1 MSNAIASPDSDIV
14 RPGARIGLGA
24 RIDHHRGLIIAIG
37 ALAAMLIAWIAL
49 SATPVGLYDVGS
61 VISSGTTLALVAIG
75 QTIVVLSGGFD
86 LSASAILSLA
96 NVLAVRFVHGTPV
109 EQWAGAALIIAF
121 GGGVGLLNGAL
132 IAWFRLQS
140 IVVTL
145 ATMFMV
151 QGVTLLIRNKPGGSV
166 GEQFAGFITSDL
178 IPDKLPMSAGVLVV
192 ALLLWAFIRRTRFG
206 VGLYAIGSEP
216 DSAYANGAPV
226 TRYRIAT
233 YVLAGMF
240 YAAAGLYVS
249 AQTGSADPLVGRPL
263 LLSMFTAVVLG
274 GTLLGGGRGGCVGT
288 VFAAMTL
295 MVTVNILL
303 VLNVSAFFTTIA
315 EAVILILAVLGSSIG
330 KQSAAHECARHALQW
345 FKAWRTGTRAG
356 SGGKNGQAARRV
368 AFEVADFKPIANT
381 ELKGQWLADWIE
393 RNREWVKYI
402 VPAYLLFF
410 GVVAVTGF
418 VYGPGVLAS
427 ANFYSSLLT
436 LTLFLAI
443 LGLGQ
448 GAVILT
454 GGLDLSVPWLITLS
468 GVLLTGLTHGVNEAG
483 LWAVPLVLGAG
494 LLVGLFNGI
503 GVVVLGLPPIVVT
516 LAANGLLQGLTLI
529 YCNGSPQGWAP
540 PAISAFTNDR
550 AGPLSLAAWS
560 VPLVLAVALLLLHR
574 TAFGRRVYAVG
585 NSPVA
590 AKLSGVRVGATL
602 IAVYCLSALCSA
614 VVGVLLAGF
623 SSQAFLGM
631 GDPYLLPSIAVVV
644 VGGALITGGRGH
656 YLGVFGGALLLT
668 ALGTLLA
675 GTTVPPAV
683 RDIINGV
690 VVLAA
695 VITLRDRKG

>member
-1 MSNAIASPDSDIV
+1 MNNAIASPDSEIV
-14 RPGARIGLGA
+14 RPGARVGLGA
-24 RIDHHRGLIIAIG
+24 RIDHYRGLIIAIG
-37 ALAAMLIAWIAL
+37 ALLAMLIAWVSL
-49 SATPVGLYDVGS
+49 SGTPVGMYDIGS
-61 VISSGTTLALVAIG
+61 VISSSTTLALAAIG

-86 LSASAILSLA
+86 LSASAVVSLS
-96 NVLAVRFVHGTPV
+96 NVLAVRFVQGTPL
-109 EQWAGAALIIAF
+109 EQWGGVALIIAI
-121 GGGVGLLNGAL
+121 GGGIGLVNGAV

-151 QGVTLLIRNKPGGSV
+151 QGLTLLIQNKPGGTI
-166 GEQFAGFITSDL
+166 GEQFGAFVTSDL
-178 IPDKLPMSAGVLVV
+178 IADKVPMSAAVLVL
-192 ALLLWAFIRRTRFG
+192 ALIVWSFVKRTRFG
-206 VGLYAIGSEP
+206 VGLYALGSDP
-216 DSAYANGAPV
+216 DGAYANGMPV

-233 YVLAGMF
+233 YALAGMF

-274 GTLLGGGRGGCVGT
+274 GTWLGGGRGGCVGT

-295 MVTVNILL
+295 MITVNILL

-330 KQSAAHECARHALQW
+330 KQSAAHHCARYASQWLKAL
-345 FKAWRTGTRAG
+345 RTGTRAKDA
-356 SGGKNGQAARRV
+356 SDARRV
-368 AFEVADFKPIANT
+368 SFEVENFRPIDNT
-381 ELKGQWLADWIE
+381 ELKGRAIGDWIE
-393 RNREWVKYI
+393 RNREWVKY
-402 VPAYLLFF
+402 VMPAYLLFVA
-410 GVVAVTGF
+410 VVAITGF

-454 GGLDLSVPWLITLS
+454 GGLDLSMPWLITLS
-468 GVLLTGLTHGVNEAG
+468 GVLLTGLTHGINGAAV
-483 LWAVPLVLGAG
+483 WAVPLVLGVG
-494 LLVGLFNGI
+494 LLVGVFNGV

-540 PAISAFTNDR
+540 SSISEFTNGR
-550 AGPLSLAAWS
+550 VGPLSLAAWS
-560 VPLVLAVALLLLHR
+560 VPVFLAVALLLLHR

-585 NSPVA
+585 NSPIA

-602 IAVYCLSALCSA
+602 IAVYCLSGLCSA
-614 VVGVLLAGF
+614 IVGLLLAGF

-683 RDIINGV
+683 RDIINGL

-695 VITLRDRKG
+695 VITLRDKKA

>member
-1 MSNAIASPDSDIV
+1 MNNAIASREDRIAQ
-14 RPGARIGLGA
+14 PGAKAGFGA
-24 RIDHHRGLIIAIG
+24 RIDHHRGLVIAIG
-37 ALAAMLIAWIAL
+37 ALIAMLAAWVSL
-49 SATPVGLYDVGS
+49 SATPVGPYDIGS
-61 VISSGTTLALVAIG
+61 VISSGATLALAAIG

-86 LSASAILSLA
+86 LSASAVVSLA
-96 NVLAVRFVHGTPV
+96 NVLAVRFVAGPPA
-109 EQWAGAALIIAF
+109 EQWAGVALIVAIGAAI
-121 GGGVGLLNGAL
+121 GLVNGVL
-132 IAWFRLQS
+132 IAWLRLQS

-151 QGVTLLIRNKPGGSV
+151 QGLTLLIQNKPGGSV
-166 GEQFAGFITSDL
+166 GDQFAGFVTSDL
-178 IPDKLPMSAGVLVV
+178 IPDKLPMSAGILLL
-192 ALLLWAFIRRTRFG
+192 ALLGWWFIKRTRFG
-206 VGLYAIGSEP
+206 IGLYAIGS
-216 DSAYANGAPV
+216 DADGAFANGVPV
-226 TRYRIAT
+226 ARYRAAT
-233 YVLAGMF
+233 YALAGAC
-240 YAAAGLYVS
+240 YALAGLYVS

-274 GTLLGGGRGGCVGT
+274 GTRLGGGRGGCVGS

-295 MVTVNILL
+295 MITVNILL

-315 EAVILILAVLGSSIG
+315 EAAILILAVLGSSIG
-330 KQSAAHECARHALQW
+330 KDSAAHHCARHASQW
-345 FKAWRTGTRAG
+345 LHAWRSGTRPRDERG
-356 SGGKNGQAARRV
+356 ARRV
-368 AFEVADFKPIANT
+368 AFEVEAFRPLENT
-381 ELKGQWLADWIE
+381 ELKGRWLADWIE
-393 RNREWVKYI
+393 RNREWIKYV
-402 VPAYLLFF
+402 VPAYALFF
-410 GVVAVTGF
+410 IVVVVTGI

-468 GVLLTGLTHGVNEAG
+468 GVLLTGLTRGVNEAA
-483 LWAVPLVLGAG
+483 LWAVPLAIGAG
-494 LLVGLFNGI
+494 LLTGLFNGA
-503 GVVVLGLPPIVVT
+503 GVVLLGLPPIVVT
-516 LAANGLLQGLTLI
+516 LAANGLLQGITLI

-540 PAISAFTNDR
+540 GAISEFTNGR
-550 AGPLSLAAWS
+550 LGPLSLAAWS
-560 VPLVLAVALLLLHR
+560 VPVVLALALLLLHR
-574 TAFGRRVYAVG
+574 TPFGRRVYAVG
-585 NSPVA
+585 NSPLA

-602 IAVYCLSALCSA
+602 IAVYCLSGLCAAL
-614 VVGVLLAGF
+614 VGVLLAGF
-623 SSQAFLGM
+623 SNQAFLGM

-683 RDIINGV
+683 RDIINGL

-695 VITLRDRKG
+695 VITLRDKKA

>member
-1 MSNAIASPDSDIV
+1 MKIAVASPDSEVV
-14 RPGARIGLGA
+14 RPGARVGLGA
-24 RIDHHRGLIIAIG
+24 RIDHHRGLIIAIS
-37 ALAAMLIAWIAL
+37 ALLAMLAAWVAL
-49 SATPVGLYDVGS
+49 SATPVGLYDIGS
-61 VISSGTTLALVAIG
+61 VISSATTLALAAIG

-86 LSASAILSLA
+86 LSASAVVSLA
-96 NVLAVRFVHGTPV
+96 NVLAVRFVQGSPV
-109 EQWAGAALIIAF
+109 EQWGGAALILAI
-121 GGGVGLLNGAL
+121 GGGIGLVNGAL

-151 QGVTLLIRNKPGGSV
+151 QGLTLLIQNKPGGSV
-166 GEQFAGFITSDL
+166 GDQFGAVLTADL
-178 IPDKLPMSAGVLVV
+178 IPDKMPMSA
-192 ALLLWAFIRRTRFG
+192 ALLIIALLVWSFIKRTRYG
-206 VGLYAIGSEP
+206 VGLYALGSDP
-216 DSAYANGAPV
+216 DGAYANGMPV

-233 YVLAGMF
+233 YALAGMF

-295 MVTVNILL
+295 MITVNILL

-330 KQSAAHECARHALQW
+330 KQSAAHECARHAAQW
-345 FKAWRTGTRAG
+345 LKAVRTRTRARDD
-356 SGGKNGQAARRV
+356 KNARRV
-368 AFEVADFKPIANT
+368 TFEVDDFRPVENT
-381 ELKGQWLADWIE
+381 ELKGRAIGDWIE
-393 RNREWVKYI
+393 RNREWVKYV

-410 GVVAVTGF
+410 AVVVITGF
-418 VYGPGVLAS
+418 VYGPGVLVS

-454 GGLDLSVPWLITLS
+454 GGLDLSMPWLITLS
-468 GVLLTGLTHGVNEAG
+468 GVLLTGLTHGLNGAAA
-483 LWAVPLVLGAG
+483 WAVPLVLGVG
-494 LLVGLFNGI
+494 LLVGVFNGV
-503 GVVVLGLPPIVVT
+503 GVVMLGLPPIVVT
-516 LAANGLLQGLTLI
+516 LAANGLLQGITLI
-529 YCNGSPQGWAP
+529 YCNGSPQGWSP
-540 PAISAFTNDR
+540 STISEFTNGR
-550 AGPLSLAAWS
+550 VGPLSLAAWS
-560 VPLVLAVALLLLHR
+560 VPLFLAIALLLLHR
-574 TAFGRRVYAVG
+574 TPFGRRVYAVG

-590 AKLSGVRVGATL
+590 AKLSGVRVGTTL
-602 IAVYCLSALCSA
+602 IAVYCLSGLCSA
-614 VVGVLLAGF
+614 VVGLLLAGF

-683 RDIINGV
+683 RDIINGL

-695 VITLRDRKG
+695 VITLRDKKG

>member
-1 MSNAIASPDSDIV
+1 MKIAVASPDSEVV
-14 RPGARIGLGA
+14 RPGARVGWGA
-24 RIDHHRGLIIAIG
+24 RIDHHRGLIIAIS
-37 ALAAMLIAWIAL
+37 ALLAMLAAWVAL
-49 SATPVGLYDVGS
+49 SATPVGLYDIGS
-61 VISSGTTLALVAIG
+61 VISSATTLALAAIG

-86 LSASAILSLA
+86 LSASAVVSLA
-96 NVLAVRFVHGTPV
+96 NVLAVRFVQGSPI
-109 EQWAGAALIIAF
+109 EQWAGAALILAI
-121 GGGVGLLNGAL
+121 GGGIGLVNGAL

-151 QGVTLLIRNKPGGSV
+151 QGLTLLIQNKPGGSV
-166 GEQFAGFITSDL
+166 GDQFGAVLTADL
-178 IPDKLPMSAGVLVV
+178 IADKMPMSATLLIL
-192 ALLLWAFIRRTRFG
+192 ALLIWSFIKRTRFG
-206 VGLYAIGSEP
+206 VGLYALGSDP
-216 DSAYANGAPV
+216 DGAYANGMPV
-226 TRYRIAT
+226 TRYRIST
-233 YVLAGMF
+233 YALAGMF

-295 MVTVNILL
+295 MITVNILL

-315 EAVILILAVLGSSIG
+315 EAVILMLAVLGSSIG
-330 KQSAAHECARHALQW
+330 KQSAAHESARHAAQW
-345 FKAWRTGTRAG
+345 FKAMRTGTRARDDR
-356 SGGKNGQAARRV
+356 NARRV
-368 AFEVADFKPIANT
+368 TFEVDDFRPVENT
-381 ELKGQWLADWIE
+381 ELKGRPIADWIE
-393 RNREWVKYI
+393 RNREWVKYV

-410 GVVAVTGF
+410 AVVIITGF
-418 VYGPGVLAS
+418 VYGPGVLVS

-454 GGLDLSVPWLITLS
+454 GGLDLSMPWLITLS
-468 GVLLTGLTHGVNEAG
+468 GVLLTGLTHGMNGAAA
-483 LWAVPLVLGAG
+483 WAVPMVLLVG
-494 LLVGLFNGI
+494 LLVGVFNGV
-503 GVVVLGLPPIVVT
+503 GVVMLGLPPIVVT

-529 YCNGSPQGWAP
+529 YCNGSPQGWSP
-540 PAISAFTNDR
+540 SSISEFTNGR
-550 AGPLSLAAWS
+550 VGPLSLAAWS
-560 VPLVLAVALLLLHR
+560 VPVFLVVALLLLHR
-574 TAFGRRVYAVG
+574 TPFGRRVYALG

-590 AKLSGVRVGATL
+590 AKLSGVRVGNTL
-602 IAVYCLSALCSA
+602 IAVYCLSGLCSA
-614 VVGVLLAGF
+614 IVGLLLAGF

-683 RDIINGV
+683 RDIINGL

-695 VITLRDRKG
+695 VITLRDKKG

>member
-1 MSNAIASPDSDIV
+1 MNNTIASHEGEV
-14 RPGARIGLGA
+14 ARPGARAGFGA
-24 RIDHHRGLIIAIG
+24 RIDHHRGLIIAVG
-37 ALAAMLIAWIAL
+37 ALASMLIAWVAL
-49 SATPVGLYDVGS
+49 SATPVGLYDIGS
-61 VISSGTTLALVAIG
+61 VISSSTTLALTVIG

-86 LSASAILSLA
+86 LSASAVVSLA
-96 NVLAVRFVHGTPV
+96 NVLAVRFVQGTPL
-109 EQWAGAALIIAF
+109 EQWAGAALILAI
-121 GGGVGLLNGAL
+121 GGGIGLVNGAL

-151 QGVTLLIRNKPGGSV
+151 QGMTLLIQNKPGGSI
-166 GEQFAGFITSDL
+166 GDQFAGALTADL
-178 IPDKLPMSAGVLVV
+178 IPDKLPISA
-192 ALLLWAFIRRTRFG
+192 ALLIAALAVWAFLRRTRLG
-206 VGLYAIGSEP
+206 VGIYALGSEP
-216 DSAYANGAPV
+216 DSAYANGLPV

-233 YVLAGMF
+233 YAIAGMF

-274 GTLLGGGRGGCVGT
+274 GTRLGGGRGGCVGS
-288 VFAAMTL
+288 VFASMTL
-295 MVTVNILL
+295 MITVNMLL

-330 KQSAAHECARHALQW
+330 KQSAAHESARYLMQCIKAL
-345 FKAWRTGTRAG
+345 RTHSRAQDDG
-356 SGGKNGQAARRV
+356 SARRV
-368 AFEVADFKPIANT
+368 DFAVTDFREVENT
-381 ELKGQWLADWIE
+381 ELTGRFFADWIE
-393 RNREWVKYI
+393 RNREWARYI
-402 VPAYLLFF
+402 VPAYLLF
-410 GVVAVTGF
+410 VAVIALTGF

-448 GAVILT
+448 GTVILT

-468 GVLLTGLTHGVNEAG
+468 GVLLTGLTHGVNDAAW
-483 LWAVPLVLGAG
+483 WAVPVVLGAG
-494 LLVGLFNGI
+494 LLVGIFNGA

-540 PAISAFTNDR
+540 SALSTFTNGR
-550 AGPLSLAAWS
+550 VGWLSLAAWC
-560 VPLVLAVALLLLHR
+560 VPVFLAFALLLLHR

-590 AKLSGVRVGATL
+590 AKLSGVRVGPTL
-602 IAVYCLSALCSA
+602 IAVYCLSGVCSA
-614 VVGVLLAGF
+614 LVGLLLAGF

-683 RDIINGV
+683 RDIINGL

-695 VITLRDRKG
+695 VITLRDKKA

>member
-1 MSNAIASPDSDIV
+1 MNNAIASPDSEIV
-14 RPGARIGLGA
+14 RPGARVGFGA
-24 RIDHHRGLIIAIG
+24 RVDHYRGLIIAVG
-37 ALAAMLIAWIAL
+37 ALLAMLIAWISL
-49 SATPVGLYDVGS
+49 SATRVGLYDIGS
-61 VISSGTTLALVAIG
+61 VISSSTTLALAAIG

-86 LSASAILSLA
+86 LSASAVVSLS
-96 NVLAVRFVHGTPV
+96 NVLAVRFVQGTPI
-109 EQWAGAALIIAF
+109 EQWGGVALIIAI
-121 GGGVGLLNGAL
+121 GGGIGLVNGAV

-151 QGVTLLIRNKPGGSV
+151 QGLTLLIQNKPGGSI
-166 GEQFAGFITSDL
+166 GEQFGGFITSDL
-178 IPDKLPMSAGVLVV
+178 IADKVPMSAAVLVL
-192 ALLLWAFIRRTRFG
+192 ALLIWSFMKRTRFG
-206 VGLYAIGSEP
+206 VGLYALGSDP
-216 DSAYANGAPV
+216 DGAYANGMPL

-233 YVLAGMF
+233 YAIAGMF

-274 GTLLGGGRGGCVGT
+274 GTWLGGGRGGCVGT

-303 VLNVSAFFTTIA
+303 VLNVSAFYTTIA
-315 EAVILILAVLGSSIG
+315 EAAILILAVLGSSIG
-330 KQSAAHECARHALQW
+330 KDSAAHHCARYASQW
-345 FKAWRTGTRAG
+345 IRAVRTGTRVKD
-356 SGGKNGQAARRV
+356 GGDARRV
-368 AFEVADFKPIANT
+368 NFEVANFQPIENK
-381 ELKGQWLADWIE
+381 ELKGRFISDWIE
-393 RNREWVKYI
+393 RNREWVKYV
-402 VPAYLLFF
+402 VPAYALFIV
-410 GVVAVTGF
+410 VVAITGF
-418 VYGPGVLAS
+418 VYGPSVLAS

-436 LTLFLAI
+436 LTLFLAV

-454 GGLDLSVPWLITLS
+454 GGLDLSMPWLITLS
-468 GVLLTGLTHGVNEAG
+468 GVLLTGLTFGANGAAA
-483 LWAVPLVLGAG
+483 WAVPLVLGVG
-494 LLVGLFNGI
+494 LLVGLFNGL

-540 PAISAFTNDR
+540 SVISEFTNGHF
-550 AGPLSLAAWS
+550 GPLSLAAWS
-560 VPLVLAVALLLLHR
+560 VPLFLVVALLLLHR
-574 TAFGRRVYAVG
+574 TPFGRRVYAVG
-585 NSPVA
+585 NSQIA
-590 AKLSGVRVGATL
+590 AKLAGVRVGATL
-602 IAVYCLSALCSA
+602 IAVYCLSGLCSA
-614 VVGVLLAGF
+614 IVGVLLAGF

-683 RDIINGV
+683 RDIINGL

-695 VITLRDRKG
+695 VITLRDKKA

>member
-1 MSNAIASPDSDIV
+1 
-14 RPGARIGLGA
+14 
-24 RIDHHRGLIIAIG
+24 
-37 ALAAMLIAWIAL
+37 MLIAWTSL
-49 SATPVGLYDVGS
+49 SATPVGLYDIGS
-61 VISSGTTLALVAIG
+61 VISSSTTLALAAIG

-86 LSASAILSLA
+86 LSASAVVSLS
-96 NVLAVRFVHGTPV
+96 NVLAVRFVQGTPV
-109 EQWAGAALIIAF
+109 EQCGGVAFVIAI
-121 GGGVGLLNGAL
+121 GGGIGLVNGAV

-151 QGVTLLIRNKPGGSV
+151 QGLTLLIQNKPGGNI
-166 GEQFAGFITSDL
+166 GDQFGGFITSDL
-178 IPDKLPMSAGVLVV
+178 IADKVPMSAAVLVL
-192 ALLLWAFIRRTRFG
+192 ALLVWSFVKRTRFG
-206 VGLYAIGSEP
+206 VGLYALGSDP
-216 DSAYANGAPV
+216 DGAYANGMPLK
-226 TRYRIAT
+226 RYRIAT
-233 YVLAGMF
+233 YALAGMF

-274 GTLLGGGRGGCVGT
+274 GTWLGGGRGGCVGT

-295 MVTVNILL
+295 MITVNILL

-330 KQSAAHECARHALQW
+330 KESAAHDCARYAAQW
-345 FKAWRTGTRAG
+345 IKAVRTGTRVNTG
-356 SGGKNGQAARRV
+356 DDARRV
-368 AFEVADFKPIANT
+368 TFEVADFRPIENK
-381 ELKGQWLADWIE
+381 ELKGRFISDWIE
-393 RNREWVKYI
+393 RNREWVKYV
-402 VPAYLLFF
+402 VPAYLLFVA
-410 GVVAVTGF
+410 VVAITGF
-418 VYGPGVLAS
+418 VYGPSVLAS
-427 ANFYSSLLT
+427 ANYYSSLLT
-436 LTLFLAI
+436 LTLFLAV

-468 GVLLTGLTHGVNEAG
+468 GVLLTGLTHGANGAAS
-483 LWAVPLVLGAG
+483 WAVPLVLGAG
-494 LLVGLFNGI
+494 LLVGVFNGI

-540 PAISAFTNDR
+540 SAVSEFTNGHL
-550 AGPLSLAAWS
+550 GPLSLAAWS
-560 VPLVLAVALLLLHR
+560 VPFFLAFALLLLHR
-574 TAFGRRVYAVG
+574 TPFGRRVYAVG
-585 NSPVA
+585 NSQIA

-602 IAVYCLSALCSA
+602 MAVYCLSGLCSA
-614 VVGVLLAGF
+614 VVGLLLAGF

-675 GTTVPPAV
+675 GTTMPPAV
-683 RDIINGV
+683 RDIINGL

-695 VITLRDRKG
+695 VITLRDKKA

>member
-1 MSNAIASPDSDIV
+1 MKTAVAAPDSEIV
-14 RPGARIGLGA
+14 RPGARVGWGA
-24 RIDHHRGLIIAIG
+24 RIDHHRGLIIAVC
-37 ALAAMLIAWIAL
+37 ALLAMLGAWIAL
-49 SATPVGLYDVGS
+49 SATPVGLYDIGS
-61 VISSGTTLALVAIG
+61 VISSATTLALAAIG

-86 LSASAILSLA
+86 LSASALVSLA
-96 NVLAVRFVHGTPV
+96 NVLAVRFVQGSPV
-109 EQWAGAALIIAF
+109 EQWAGVALIIAI
-121 GGGVGLLNGAL
+121 GGGIGLINGAL

-151 QGVTLLIRNKPGGSV
+151 QGVTLLIQNKPGGSV
-166 GEQFAGFITSDL
+166 GEQFGGLLTSDL
-178 IPDKLPMSAGVLVV
+178 IPDKMPMSA
-192 ALLLWAFIRRTRFG
+192 ALLILALLVWSFVRRTRFG
-206 VGLYAIGSEP
+206 VGLYALGSDPEG
-216 DSAYANGAPV
+216 AYANGMPV
-226 TRYRIAT
+226 TRYRVAT
-233 YVLAGMF
+233 YALAGMF

-295 MVTVNILL
+295 MITVNILL

-330 KQSAAHECARHALQW
+330 KQSAAHESVRHAAQW
-345 FKAWRTGTRAG
+345 LKALRTGTRARDDR
-356 SGGKNGQAARRV
+356 NARRV
-368 AFEVADFKPIANT
+368 RFEVNDFRALENT
-381 ELKGQWLADWIE
+381 ELKGRPLADWIE
-393 RNREWVKYI
+393 RNREWVKYV
-402 VPAYLLFF
+402 VPAYALFF
-410 GVVAVTGF
+410 GVVVITAI

-454 GGLDLSVPWLITLS
+454 GGLDLSMPWLITLS
-468 GVLLTGLTHGVNEAG
+468 GVLLTGLTHGMNGAAV
-483 LWAVPLVLGAG
+483 WAVPVVLAVG
-494 LLVGLFNGI
+494 LLVGVFNGV
-503 GVVVLGLPPIVVT
+503 GVVMLGLPPIVVT

-529 YCNGSPQGWAP
+529 YCNGSPQGWSP
-540 PAISAFTNDR
+540 PGISEFTNGR
-550 AGPLSLAAWS
+550 IGPLSLAAWS
-560 VPLVLAVALLLLHR
+560 VPVFLVIALLLLHR
-574 TAFGRRVYAVG
+574 TPFGRRVYAVG

-590 AKLSGVRVGATL
+590 ARLSGVRVGVTL
-602 IAVYCLSALCSA
+602 IAVYCLSGLCSA
-614 VVGVLLAGF
+614 VVGLLLAGF

-683 RDIINGV
+683 RDIINGL

-695 VITLRDRKG
+695 VITLRDKKG

>member
-1 MSNAIASPDSDIV
+1 
-14 RPGARIGLGA
+14 
-24 RIDHHRGLIIAIG
+24 
-37 ALAAMLIAWIAL
+37 LA
-49 SATPVGLYDVGS
+49 
-61 VISSGTTLALVAIG
+61 AIG
-75 QTIVVLSGGFD
+75 QTIVILTGGFD
-86 LSASAILSLA
+86 LSASAVVSLT
-96 NVLAVRFVHGTPV
+96 NVLAVRFVVGSPL
-109 EQWAGAALIIAF
+109 EQWGGVALIVAIGAGIGF
-121 GGGVGLLNGAL
+121 VNGAL

-151 QGVTLLIRNKPGGSV
+151 QGLTLLIQNKPGGTV
-166 GEQFAGFITSDL
+166 GDQFVNFVTADL
-178 IPDKLPMSAGVLVV
+178 IPNKLPMAAGILIAALVV
-192 ALLLWAFIRRTRFG
+192 WWLIRQTRFG
-206 VGLYAIGSEP
+206 VGLYALGSDP
-216 DSAYANGAPV
+216 DSAYANGMPV

-233 YVLAGMF
+233 YALAGAF
-240 YAAAGLYVS
+240 YALAGLYVS

-295 MVTVNILL
+295 MITVNILL

-315 EAVILILAVLGSSIG
+315 EAVILILAVLGSSLG
-330 KQSAAHECARHALQW
+330 RHSAAHHAVRYLGQCLR
-345 FKAWRTGTRAG
+345 AWRSGSRVQDGRAR
-356 SGGKNGQAARRV
+356 QV
-368 AFEVADFKPIANT
+368 AFEVEEFRPIENT
-381 ELKGQWLADWIE
+381 ELKGRPVADWIE

-402 VPAYLLFF
+402 LPAYLLFV
-410 GVVAVTGF
+410 GVLAVTGV
-418 VYGPGVLAS
+418 VYGPRVLVS
-427 ANFYSSLLT
+427 GNFMSSLLT
-436 LTLFLAI
+436 LTLFLAV

-454 GGLDLSVPWLITLS
+454 GGLDLSVPWLITMA
-468 GVLLTGLTHGVNEAG
+468 GVLLTGLTHGINVDA
-483 LWAVPLVLGAG
+483 LWAIPLVLVVGV
-494 LLVGLFNGI
+494 LVGLFNGL

-516 LAANGLLQGLTLI
+516 LAANGLLQGMTLI

-540 PAISAFTNDR
+540 PALSAFTNGQL
-550 AGPLSLAAWS
+550 GPLSPAAWC
-560 VPLVLAVALLLLHR
+560 VPLFLALALLLLHR

-585 NSPVA
+585 NSPIA

-602 IAVYCLSALCSA
+602 IAVYCLSGFCSA
-614 VVGVLLAGF
+614 LVGLLLAGF
-623 SSQAFLGM
+623 SNQAFLGM
-631 GDPYLLPSIAVVV
+631 GDPYLLPSIAIVV

-683 RDIINGV
+683 RDIINGL

-695 VITLRDRKG
+695 VITLRDRKA

>member
-1 MSNAIASPDSDIV
+1 MNNAIASHESEIA
-14 RPGARIGLGA
+14 RPGARVGFGA

-37 ALAAMLIAWIAL
+37 ALAAMMIAWVAL
-49 SATPVGLYDVGS
+49 SATPVGLYDIGS
-61 VISSGTTLALVAIG
+61 VISSSTTLALAAVG

-86 LSASAILSLA
+86 LSASAVVSLA
-96 NVLAVRFVHGTPV
+96 NVLAVRFVQGTPL
-109 EQWAGAALIIAF
+109 EQWAGVALILAI
-121 GGGVGLLNGAL
+121 GGGIGLVNGAL

-151 QGVTLLIRNKPGGSV
+151 QGMTLLIQNKPGGSI
-166 GEQFAGFITSDL
+166 GDQFAGALTADL
-178 IPDKLPMSAGVLVV
+178 IPDKLPMSAGVLIA
-192 ALLLWAFIRRTRFG
+192 ALAVWAFLRRTRLG
-206 VGLYAIGSEP
+206 VGIYALGSEP
-216 DSAYANGAPV
+216 DSAYANGLPV

-233 YVLAGMF
+233 YAIAGMF

-274 GTLLGGGRGGCVGT
+274 GTRLGGGRGGCVGT

-295 MVTVNILL
+295 MITVNILL

-330 KQSAAHECARHALQW
+330 KQSAAHESARYLMQCVKAL
-345 FKAWRTGTRAG
+345 RTHSRA
-356 SGGKNGQAARRV
+356 QDDRRARRV
-368 AFEVADFKPIANT
+368 DFAVTDFRAVENT
-381 ELKGQWLADWIE
+381 ELTGRFVADWIE
-393 RNREWVKYI
+393 RNREWARYV
-402 VPAYLLFF
+402 VPAYLLF
-410 GVVAVTGF
+410 VAVIVLTGF

-454 GGLDLSVPWLITLS
+454 GGLDLSMPWLITLS
-468 GVLLTGLTHGVNEAG
+468 GVLLTGLTHGVNDAAW
-483 LWAVPLVLGAG
+483 WAVPVVLGAG
-494 LLVGLFNGI
+494 LLVGIFNGA

-540 PAISAFTNDR
+540 SALSAFTNGR
-550 AGPLSLAAWS
+550 VGWLSLAAWC
-560 VPLVLAVALLLLHR
+560 VPVFLAFALLLLHR

-590 AKLSGVRVGATL
+590 AKLSGVRVGPTL
-602 IAVYCLSALCSA
+602 IAVYCLSGVCSA
-614 VVGVLLAGF
+614 LVGLLLAGF

-683 RDIINGV
+683 RDIINGL

-695 VITLRDRKG
+695 VITLRDKKA

>member
-1 MSNAIASPDSDIV
+1 MKIAIASPDSEIV
-14 RPGARIGLGA
+14 RPGARVGWGA
-24 RIDHHRGLIIAIG
+24 RLDHHRGLIIAVS
-37 ALAAMLIAWIAL
+37 ALVLMLVAWVAL
-49 SATPVGLYDVGS
+49 SATPVGFYDVGS
-61 VISSGTTLALVAIG
+61 VISSATTLALAAIG

-86 LSASAILSLA
+86 LSASAVVSLA
-96 NVLAVRFVHGTPV
+96 NVLAVRFVQGSPV
-109 EQWAGAALIIAF
+109 EQWGGAALILAI
-121 GGGVGLLNGAL
+121 GGGIGLMNGAL

-151 QGVTLLIRNKPGGSV
+151 QGLTLLIQNKPGGSV
-166 GEQFAGFITSDL
+166 GDQFGAVLTADL
-178 IPDKLPMSAGVLVV
+178 IPEKMPMSAGVLIV
-192 ALLLWAFIRRTRFG
+192 ALLVWAFIKSTRLG
-206 VGLYAIGSEP
+206 VGIYALGSDP
-216 DSAYANGAPV
+216 DSAYANGMPV

-233 YVLAGMF
+233 YALAGMF

-295 MVTVNILL
+295 MITVNILL

-330 KQSAAHECARHALQW
+330 KQSAAHECARHAAQW
-345 FKAWRTGTRAG
+345 FKAVRTGTRAR
-356 SGGKNGQAARRV
+356 NDRNARRV
-368 AFEVADFKPIANT
+368 SFEVNDFRPVENT
-381 ELKGQWLADWIE
+381 ELKGRVIGDWIE
-393 RNREWVKYI
+393 RNREWVKYV

-410 GVVAVTGF
+410 AVVVITGF
-418 VYGPGVLAS
+418 VYGPRVLVS

-454 GGLDLSVPWLITLS
+454 GGLDLSMPWLITLS
-468 GVLLTGLTHGVNEAG
+468 GVLLTGLTHGLNEAAI
-483 LWAVPLVLGAG
+483 WAVPVVLCAG
-494 LLVGLFNGI
+494 LLVGVFNGV
-503 GVVVLGLPPIVVT
+503 GVVMLGLPPIVVT

-529 YCNGSPQGWAP
+529 YCNGSPQGWSP
-540 PAISAFTNDR
+540 SAIGEFTNGR
-550 AGPLSLAAWS
+550 LGPLSLAAWS
-560 VPLVLAVALLLLHR
+560 VPVFLAVALLLLHR
-574 TAFGRRVYAVG
+574 TPFGRRVYAVG
-585 NSPVA
+585 NSPIA
-590 AKLSGVRVGATL
+590 AKLSGVRVGTTL
-602 IAVYCLSALCSA
+602 IAVYCLSGLCSA
-614 VVGVLLAGF
+614 LVGLLLAGF

-683 RDIINGV
+683 RDIINGL

-695 VITLRDRKG
+695 VITLRDKRT

>member
-1 MSNAIASPDSDIV
+1 MKIAIASPDSEIV
-14 RPGARIGLGA
+14 RPGAHVGLRA
-24 RIDHHRGLIIAIG
+24 RIDHYRGLIIAIG
-37 ALAAMLIAWIAL
+37 ALCAMLIAWVSL
-49 SATPVGLYDVGS
+49 SATPVGMYDVGS
-61 VISSGTTLALVAIG
+61 VISSSTTLALAAIG

-86 LSASAILSLA
+86 LSASAVVSLS
-96 NVLAVRFVHGTPV
+96 NVLAVHFVQGTPV
-109 EQWAGAALIIAF
+109 QQWGGVALILAI
-121 GGGVGLLNGAL
+121 GGGIGLINGAL

-151 QGVTLLIRNKPGGSV
+151 QGLTLLIQNKPGGSI
-166 GEQFAGFITSDL
+166 GEQFGGLITSDL
-178 IPDKLPMSAGVLVV
+178 IQDKVPMSAAVLVI
-192 ALLLWAFIRRTRFG
+192 ALLVWTFVKRTRFG
-206 VGLYAIGSEP
+206 VGLYALGSDP
-216 DSAYANGAPV
+216 DGAYSNGMPV
-226 TRYRIAT
+226 QGYRIAT
-233 YVLAGMF
+233 YALAGMF

-274 GTLLGGGRGGCVGT
+274 GTWLGGGRGGCVGT

-295 MVTVNILL
+295 MITVNILL

-330 KQSAAHECARHALQW
+330 KQSAAHHCAQYASRWLT
-345 FKAWRTGTRAG
+345 AWRTGTRA
-356 SGGKNGQAARRV
+356 KDDPNARRV
-368 AFEVADFKPIANT
+368 NFEVEHFRPMENT
-381 ELKGQWLADWIE
+381 ELKGRVVFDWIE
-393 RNREWVKYI
+393 RNREWVKYV

-410 GVVAVTGF
+410 AVIAITGV

-427 ANFYSSLLT
+427 ANFYTSLLT

-468 GVLLTGLTHGVNEAG
+468 GVLLTGLTHGLNDAVI
-483 LWAVPLVLGAG
+483 WAVPLVLGAG
-494 LLVGLFNGI
+494 LLVGIFNGV

-516 LAANGLLQGLTLI
+516 LAANGLLQGITLI

-540 PAISAFTNDR
+540 SAISNFTNGR
-550 AGPLSLAAWS
+550 FGPLSLAAWC
-560 VPLVLAVALLLLHR
+560 VPLFLAFALLLLHR

-585 NSPVA
+585 NSPIA

-602 IAVYCLSALCSA
+602 IAVYCLSGLCSA
-614 VVGVLLAGF
+614 AVGLLLAGF

-683 RDIINGV
+683 RDIINGL

-695 VITLRDRKG
+695 VITLRDKKA

>member
-1 MSNAIASPDSDIV
+1 MKIAIASPDSGIV
-14 RPGARIGLGA
+14 RRGAGA
-24 RIDHHRGLIIAIG
+24 GWAARVDHHRGLIIAIG
-37 ALAAMLIAWIAL
+37 ALVAMLVAWGAL
-49 SATPVGLYDVGS
+49 STTPVGAYDIGS
-61 VISSGTTLALVAIG
+61 VTSSATTLALAVLG

-86 LSASAILSLA
+86 LSASAVVSLA
-96 NVLAVRFVHGTPV
+96 NVLAVRFVHGTPLQ
-109 EQWAGAALIIAF
+109 QWIGAALILAT
-121 GGGVGLLNGAL
+121 GGGIGLINGAL

-151 QGVTLLIRNKPGGSV
+151 QGMTLLIQNKPGGSV
-166 GEQFAGFITSDL
+166 GDEFGAFLTSDL
-178 IPDKLPMSAGVLVV
+178 IAEKLPMSAGVLIA
-192 ALLLWAFIRRTRFG
+192 ALLIWAFIRRTRFS
-206 VGLYAIGSEP
+206 VGLYALGSDA
-216 DSAYANGAPV
+216 DSAYANGMPV
-226 TRYRIAT
+226 TRYRIMT
-233 YVLAGMF
+233 YALAGMF

-249 AQTGSADPLVGRPL
+249 AQTGSADPLVGRPP

-330 KQSAAHECARHALQW
+330 KQSAAHECARHAAQW
-345 FKAWRTGTRAG
+345 LKALRTGTRV
-356 SGGKNGQAARRV
+356 KNDARARRV
-368 AFEVADFKPIANT
+368 SFEVSGFQPIANT
-381 ELKGQWLADWIE
+381 ELKGRAIADWIE
-393 RNREWVKYI
+393 RNREWVKYV

-410 GVVAVTGF
+410 AVVVITGF
-418 VYGPGVLAS
+418 VYGPAVLTS

-454 GGLDLSVPWLITLS
+454 GGLDLSMPWLITLA
-468 GVLLTGLTHGVNEAG
+468 GVLLTGLTHGANGAAA
-483 LWAVPLVLGAG
+483 WAVSAVLG
-494 LLVGLFNGI
+494 VGLIVGAFKGV
-503 GVVVLGLPPIVVT
+503 GVVMLGLPPIVVT

-529 YCNGSPQGWAP
+529 YCNGSPQGWSP
-540 PAISAFTNDR
+540 SAISEFTNGR
-550 AGPLSLAAWS
+550 LGPLSFAAWS
-560 VPLVLAVALLLLHR
+560 VPVFLALALLLLHR
-574 TAFGRRVYAVG
+574 TPFGRRVYAVG
-585 NSPVA
+585 NSQVA
-590 AKLSGVRVGATL
+590 AKLSGVRVGTTL
-602 IAVYCLSALCSA
+602 IAVYCLSGLCSA
-614 VVGVLLAGF
+614 LVGLLLAGF

-644 VGGALITGGRGH
+644 VGGAL
-656 YLGVFGGALLLT
+656 LLT

-683 RDIINGV
+683 RDIINGL

-695 VITLRDRKG
+695 VITLRDRRA

>member
-1 MSNAIASPDSDIV
+1 MNNAIASPDSEIV
-14 RPGARIGLGA
+14 RPGARVGFGA
-24 RIDHHRGLIIAIG
+24 RVDHYRGLIIAVG
-37 ALAAMLIAWIAL
+37 ALLAMLIAWISL
-49 SATPVGLYDVGS
+49 SATRVGLYDIGS
-61 VISSGTTLALVAIG
+61 VISSSTTLALAAIG

-86 LSASAILSLA
+86 LSASAVVSLS
-96 NVLAVRFVHGTPV
+96 NVLAVRFVQGTPI
-109 EQWAGAALIIAF
+109 EQWGGVALIIAI
-121 GGGVGLLNGAL
+121 GGGIGLVNGAV

-151 QGVTLLIRNKPGGSV
+151 QGLTLLIQNKPGGSI
-166 GEQFAGFITSDL
+166 GEQFGGFITSDL
-178 IPDKLPMSAGVLVV
+178 IADKVPMSAAVLVL
-192 ALLLWAFIRRTRFG
+192 ALLIWSFMKRTRFG
-206 VGLYAIGSEP
+206 VGLYALGSDP
-216 DSAYANGAPV
+216 DGAYANGMPL

-233 YVLAGMF
+233 YAIAGMF

-274 GTLLGGGRGGCVGT
+274 GTWLGGGRGGCVGT

-303 VLNVSAFFTTIA
+303 VLNVSAFYTTIA
-315 EAVILILAVLGSSIG
+315 EAAILILAVLGSSIG
-330 KQSAAHECARHALQW
+330 KDSAAHHCARYASQW
-345 FKAWRTGTRAG
+345 MRAVRTGTRVKD
-356 SGGKNGQAARRV
+356 GGDARRV
-368 AFEVADFKPIANT
+368 NFEVANFQPIENK
-381 ELKGQWLADWIE
+381 ELKGRFISDWIE
-393 RNREWVKYI
+393 RNREWVKYV
-402 VPAYLLFF
+402 VPAYALFIV
-410 GVVAVTGF
+410 VVAITGF
-418 VYGPGVLAS
+418 VYGPSVLAS

-436 LTLFLAI
+436 LTLFLAV

-454 GGLDLSVPWLITLS
+454 GGLDLSMPWLITLS
-468 GVLLTGLTHGVNEAG
+468 GVLLTGLTFGANGAAA
-483 LWAVPLVLGAG
+483 WAVPLVLGVG
-494 LLVGLFNGI
+494 LLVGLFNGL

-540 PAISAFTNDR
+540 SVISEFTNGHF
-550 AGPLSLAAWS
+550 GPLSLAAWS
-560 VPLVLAVALLLLHR
+560 VPLFLVVALLLLHR
-574 TAFGRRVYAVG
+574 TPFGRRVYAVG
-585 NSPVA
+585 NSQIA
-590 AKLSGVRVGATL
+590 AKLAGVRVGATL
-602 IAVYCLSALCSA
+602 IAVYCLSGLCSA
-614 VVGVLLAGF
+614 IVGVLLAGF

-683 RDIINGV
+683 RDIINGL

-695 VITLRDRKG
+695 VITLRDKKA

>member
-1 MSNAIASPDSDIV
+1 MKVAIASPDSETV
-14 RPGARIGLGA
+14 KPGTGTGWGARL
-24 RIDHHRGLIIAIG
+24 DHHRGLIIAVG
-37 ALAAMLIAWIAL
+37 ALLAMLAAWVAL
-49 SATPVGLYDVGS
+49 SATPVGMYDLGS
-61 VISSGTTLALVAIG
+61 VISSATTLALAAIG
-75 QTIVVLSGGFD
+75 QTIVVLTGGFD
-86 LSASAILSLA
+86 LSASAVVSLA
-96 NVLAVRFVHGTPV
+96 NVLAVRFVQGTPL
-109 EQWAGAALIIAF
+109 EQWMGAALIIAI
-121 GGGVGLLNGAL
+121 GGGIGLVNGAL

-151 QGVTLLIRNKPGGSV
+151 QGMTLLIQNKPGGSV
-166 GEQFAGFITSDL
+166 GEQFGAFLTSDL
-178 IPDKLPMSAGVLVV
+178 IPEKLPMSAGVLIV
-192 ALLLWAFIRRTRFG
+192 ALLIWAFVKRTRFG
-206 VGLYAIGSEP
+206 VGLYALGSDP
-216 DSAYANGAPV
+216 DGAFANGMPV
-226 TRYRIAT
+226 TRYRMAT
-233 YVLAGMF
+233 YALAGMF

-295 MVTVNILL
+295 MITVNILL

-315 EAVILILAVLGSSIG
+315 EAIILILAVLGASIG
-330 KQSAAHECARHALQW
+330 KESAARESMRHAAQW
-345 FKAWRTGTRAG
+345 LKAVRTGTRVTRDA
-356 SGGKNGQAARRV
+356 QARRV
-368 AFEVADFKPIANT
+368 SFQVNDFRAIENT
-381 ELKGQWLADWIE
+381 ELKGRAIGDWIE
-393 RNREWVKYI
+393 RNREWAKY
-402 VPAYLLFF
+402 VLPAYLLFI
-410 GVVAVTGF
+410 GVVAVTGV
-418 VYGPGVLAS
+418 VYGPGVLFS

-454 GGLDLSVPWLITLS
+454 GGLDLSMPWLITLS
-468 GVLLTGLTHGVNEAG
+468 GVLLTGLTHGVNGAAA
-483 LWAVPLVLGAG
+483 WAVPVVLGVG
-494 LLVGLFNGI
+494 VLVGLFNGI
-503 GVVVLGLPPIVVT
+503 GVVMLGLPPIVVT

-540 PAISAFTNDR
+540 SAVSDFTNGR
-550 AGPLSLAAWS
+550 LGPLSLAAWS
-560 VPLVLAVALLLLHR
+560 VPVFLAFALLLLHR
-574 TAFGRRVYAVG
+574 TPFGRRIYAVG
-585 NSPVA
+585 NSQIA
-590 AKLSGVRVGATL
+590 AKLSGVRVGAVL
-602 IAVYCLSALCSA
+602 IAVYCVSA
-614 VVGVLLAGF
+614 VCAALVGLLLAGF

-695 VITLRDRKG
+695 VITLRDKRA

>member
-1 MSNAIASPDSDIV
+1 MNNAIASPDSEIV
-14 RPGARIGLGA
+14 RPGARVGLGA
-24 RIDHHRGLIIAIG
+24 RIDHYRGLIIAIG
-37 ALAAMLIAWIAL
+37 ALLAMLIAWVSL
-49 SATPVGLYDVGS
+49 SATPVGLYDIGS
-61 VISSGTTLALVAIG
+61 VISSSTTLALAAIG

-86 LSASAILSLA
+86 LSASAVVSLS
-96 NVLAVRFVHGTPV
+96 NVLAVRFVQGTPL
-109 EQWAGAALIIAF
+109 EQWGGVALIIAI
-121 GGGVGLLNGAL
+121 GGGIGLVNGAV

-151 QGVTLLIRNKPGGSV
+151 QGLTLLIQNKPGGSI
-166 GEQFAGFITSDL
+166 GEQFGALVTSDL
-178 IPDKLPMSAGVLVV
+178 IPDKVPMSAAVLVL
-192 ALLLWAFIRRTRFG
+192 ALIVWSFVKRTRFG
-206 VGLYAIGSEP
+206 VGLYALGSDP
-216 DSAYANGAPV
+216 DGAYANGMPV

-233 YVLAGMF
+233 YALAGMF

-274 GTLLGGGRGGCVGT
+274 GTWLGGGRGGCVGT

-295 MVTVNILL
+295 MITVNILL

-330 KQSAAHECARHALQW
+330 KQSAAHHCARYASKWLKAL
-345 FKAWRTGTRAG
+345 RTGTRAKD
-356 SGGKNGQAARRV
+356 GGDARRV
-368 AFEVADFKPIANT
+368 SFEVENFRPIDNT
-381 ELKGQWLADWIE
+381 ELKGRAIGDWIE
-393 RNREWVKYI
+393 RNREWVKY
-402 VPAYLLFF
+402 VMPAYLLFVA
-410 GVVAVTGF
+410 VVAITGF

-454 GGLDLSVPWLITLS
+454 GGLDLSMPWLITLS
-468 GVLLTGLTHGVNEAG
+468 GVLLTGLTHGINGAAV
-483 LWAVPLVLGAG
+483 WAVPLVLGVG
-494 LLVGLFNGI
+494 LLVGVFNGV

-540 PAISAFTNDR
+540 SSISEFTNGR
-550 AGPLSLAAWS
+550 FGPLSLAAWS
-560 VPLVLAVALLLLHR
+560 VPVFLAVALLLLHR

-585 NSPVA
+585 NSPIA

-602 IAVYCLSALCSA
+602 IAVYCLSGLCSA
-614 VVGVLLAGF
+614 IVGLLLAGF

-656 YLGVFGGALLLT
+656 YIGVFGGALLLT

-683 RDIINGV
+683 RDIINGL

-695 VITLRDRKG
+695 VITLRDKKA

>member
-1 MSNAIASPDSDIV
+1 MNNAIASPDSEIV
-14 RPGARIGLGA
+14 HPGARVGFGA
-24 RIDHHRGLIIAIG
+24 QIDHYRGLIIAVG
-37 ALAAMLIAWIAL
+37 ALLAMLIAWMSL
-49 SATPVGLYDVGS
+49 SATRVGLYDIGS
-61 VISSGTTLALVAIG
+61 VISSSTTLALAAIG

-86 LSASAILSLA
+86 LSASAVVSLS
-96 NVLAVRFVHGTPV
+96 NVLAVRFVQGTPI
-109 EQWAGAALIIAF
+109 EQWGGVALIIAI
-121 GGGVGLLNGAL
+121 GGGIGLVNGAV

-151 QGVTLLIRNKPGGSV
+151 QGLTLLIQNKPGGSI
-166 GEQFAGFITSDL
+166 GEQFGGFITSDL
-178 IPDKLPMSAGVLVV
+178 IADKVPMSAAVLVL
-192 ALLLWAFIRRTRFG
+192 ALLIWSFMKRTRFG
-206 VGLYAIGSEP
+206 VGLYALGSDP
-216 DSAYANGAPV
+216 DGAYANGMPL

-233 YVLAGMF
+233 YAIAGMF

-274 GTLLGGGRGGCVGT
+274 GTWLGGGRGGCVGT

-303 VLNVSAFFTTIA
+303 VLNVSAFYTTIA
-315 EAVILILAVLGSSIG
+315 EAAILILAVLGSSIG
-330 KQSAAHECARHALQW
+330 KDSSAHHCARYASQW
-345 FKAWRTGTRAG
+345 IRAVRTGTRVND
-356 SGGKNGQAARRV
+356 GGDARRV
-368 AFEVADFKPIANT
+368 IFEVANFQPIENK
-381 ELKGQWLADWIE
+381 ELKGRFISDWME
-393 RNREWVKYI
+393 RNREWVKYV
-402 VPAYLLFF
+402 VPAYALFIV
-410 GVVAVTGF
+410 VVAITGF
-418 VYGPGVLAS
+418 VYGPSVLAS
-427 ANFYSSLLT
+427 ASFYSSLLT
-436 LTLFLAI
+436 LTLFLAV

-454 GGLDLSVPWLITLS
+454 GGLDLSMPWLITLS
-468 GVLLTGLTHGVNEAG
+468 GVLLTGLTFGANGAAA
-483 LWAVPLVLGAG
+483 WAVPLVLGVG
-494 LLVGLFNGI
+494 LLVGLFNGL

-540 PAISAFTNDR
+540 SVISEFTNGHF
-550 AGPLSLAAWS
+550 GPLSLAAWS
-560 VPLVLAVALLLLHR
+560 VPLFLAVALLLLHR
-574 TAFGRRVYAVG
+574 TPFGRRVYAVG
-585 NSPVA
+585 NSQIA
-590 AKLSGVRVGATL
+590 AKLAGVRVGATL
-602 IAVYCLSALCSA
+602 IAVYCLSGLCSA
-614 VVGVLLAGF
+614 IVGVLLAGF

-683 RDIINGV
+683 RDIINGL

-695 VITLRDRKG
+695 VITLRDKKA

>member
-1 MSNAIASPDSDIV
+1 MKIAVASPD
-14 RPGARIGLGA
+14 RGMAGQGARAGWGA

-37 ALAAMLIAWIAL
+37 ALLAMLIAWIAL

-61 VISSGTTLALVAIG
+61 VISSATTLALAAIG
-75 QTIVVLSGGFD
+75 QAIVVLSGGFD
-86 LSASAILSLA
+86 LSASAVVSLA
-96 NVLAVRFVHGTPV
+96 NVLAVRFVQGSPLD
-109 EQWAGAALIIAF
+109 QWLGAALIVAI
-121 GGGVGLLNGAL
+121 GGGIGLMNGAL

-151 QGVTLLIRNKPGGSV
+151 QGLTLLIQNKPGGSV
-166 GEQFAGFITSDL
+166 GDQFGAFLTSDL
-178 IPDKLPMSAGVLVV
+178 IPDKLPMSAGVLIV
-192 ALLLWAFIRRTRFG
+192 ALLIWSFVRRTRFG
-206 VGLYAIGSEP
+206 VGLYAIGS
-216 DSAYANGAPV
+216 DADGAFANGMPV

-233 YVLAGMF
+233 YALAGMF

-274 GTLLGGGRGGCVGT
+274 GTLLGGGRGGSVGT

-295 MVTVNILL
+295 MITVNILL

-315 EAVILILAVLGSSIG
+315 EALILILAVLGSSIG
-330 KQSAAHECARHALQW
+330 KQSAAHETLRHAAQW
-345 FKAWRTGTRAG
+345 LKAVRTGTRAR
-356 SGGKNGQAARRV
+356 GGRDARRV
-368 AFEVADFKPIANT
+368 TFEVSDFRPIENT
-381 ELKGQWLADWIE
+381 ELKGRAIADWFE
-393 RNREWVKYI
+393 RNREWVKYV
-402 VPAYLLFF
+402 VPAYLLFVA
-410 GVVAVTGF
+410 VVAITGV
-418 VYGPGVLAS
+418 VYGPGVLVS
-427 ANFYSSLLT
+427 GNFYSSLLT

-454 GGLDLSVPWLITLS
+454 GGLDLSMPWLITLS
-468 GVLLTGLTHGVNEAG
+468 GVLLTGLTHGLNDAAA
-483 LWAVPLVLGAG
+483 WAVPAVLGVG
-494 LLVGLFNGI
+494 LLVGVFNGV
-503 GVVVLGLPPIVVT
+503 GVVMLGLPPIVVT

-540 PAISAFTNDR
+540 PAISEFTNGHL
-550 AGPLSLAAWS
+550 GPLSIAAWS
-560 VPLVLAVALLLLHR
+560 VPVFLAAALLLLHR
-574 TAFGRRVYAVG
+574 TPFGRRVYAVG
-585 NSPVA
+585 NSQVA
-590 AKLSGVRVGATL
+590 AKLSGVRVGSTL
-602 IAVYCLSALCSA
+602 IAVYCLSGLCA
-614 VVGVLLAGF
+614 AMVGVLLAGF

-683 RDIINGV
+683 RDIINGL

-695 VITLRDRKG
+695 VITLRDKRA

>member
-1 MSNAIASPDSDIV
+1 MKIAVASPDSEIV
-14 RPGARIGLGA
+14 RPGARVGLGA
-24 RIDHHRGLIIAIG
+24 RIDHHRGLIIAVC
-37 ALAAMLIAWIAL
+37 ALLAMLAAWVAL
-49 SATPVGLYDVGS
+49 SATPVGLYDIGS
-61 VISSGTTLALVAIG
+61 VISSASTLALAAIG

-86 LSASAILSLA
+86 LSASAVVSLA
-96 NVLAVRFVHGTPV
+96 NVLAVRFVQGSPV
-109 EQWAGAALIIAF
+109 EQRAGVALILAI
-121 GGGVGLLNGAL
+121 GGGIGLVNGAL

-151 QGVTLLIRNKPGGSV
+151 QGVTLLIQNKPGGTV
-166 GEQFAGFITSDL
+166 GEQFGGFLTSDL
-178 IPDKLPMSAGVLVV
+178 IPDKMPMSA
-192 ALLLWAFIRRTRFG
+192 ALLIFALLIWSFVKRTRFG
-206 VGLYAIGSEP
+206 VGIYALGSDP
-216 DSAYANGAPV
+216 DGAYANGMPV
-226 TRYRIAT
+226 TRYRVAT
-233 YVLAGMF
+233 YALAGMF

-295 MVTVNILL
+295 MITVNILL

-330 KQSAAHECARHALQW
+330 KQSAAHECARHAAQW
-345 FKAWRTGTRAG
+345 LKAVRTGTRARDD
-356 SGGKNGQAARRV
+356 SRARRV
-368 AFEVADFKPIANT
+368 TFEVDDFRPIENT
-381 ELKGQWLADWIE
+381 ELKGRPIADWIE
-393 RNREWVKYI
+393 RNREWVKYV

-410 GVVAVTGF
+410 AVVVITAI

-454 GGLDLSVPWLITLS
+454 GGLDLSMPWLITLS
-468 GVLLTGLTHGVNEAG
+468 GVLLTGLTHGMNGAAA
-483 LWAVPLVLGAG
+483 WAVPVVLAAG
-494 LLVGLFNGI
+494 LLVGVFNGV
-503 GVVVLGLPPIVVT
+503 GVVMLGLPPIVVT

-529 YCNGSPQGWAP
+529 YCNGSPQGWSP
-540 PAISAFTNDR
+540 SAISEFTNGR
-550 AGPLSLAAWS
+550 VGPLSLAAWS
-560 VPLVLAVALLLLHR
+560 VPVFLVIALVLLHR
-574 TAFGRRVYAVG
+574 TPFGRRVYAVG

-590 AKLSGVRVGATL
+590 ARLSGVRVGTTL
-602 IAVYCLSALCSA
+602 IAVYCLSGLCSA
-614 VVGVLLAGF
+614 IVGLLLAGF

-683 RDIINGV
+683 RDIINGL

-695 VITLRDRKG
+695 VITLRDKKG

>member
-1 MSNAIASPDSDIV
+1 MKIAVASPESEIV
-14 RPGARIGLGA
+14 RPGARLGWGA
-24 RIDHHRGLIIAIG
+24 RIDHHRGLIIAIS
-37 ALAAMLIAWIAL
+37 ALLAMLAAWVAL
-49 SATPVGLYDVGS
+49 SATPVGLYDIGS
-61 VISSGTTLALVAIG
+61 VISSATTLALAAIG

-86 LSASAILSLA
+86 LSASAVVSLA
-96 NVLAVRFVHGTPV
+96 NVLAVRFVQGSPI
-109 EQWAGAALIIAF
+109 EQWAGAALILAI
-121 GGGVGLLNGAL
+121 GGGIGLVNGAL

-151 QGVTLLIRNKPGGSV
+151 QGLTLLIQNKPGGSV
-166 GEQFAGFITSDL
+166 GDQFGAVLTADL
-178 IPDKLPMSAGVLVV
+178 IADKMPMSATLLIL
-192 ALLLWAFIRRTRFG
+192 ALLIWSFIKRTRFG
-206 VGLYAIGSEP
+206 VGLYALGSDP
-216 DSAYANGAPV
+216 DGAYANGMPV
-226 TRYRIAT
+226 TRYRIST
-233 YVLAGMF
+233 YALAGMF

-295 MVTVNILL
+295 MITVNILL

-315 EAVILILAVLGSSIG
+315 EAVILMLAVLGSSIG
-330 KQSAAHECARHALQW
+330 KQSAAHESARHAAQW
-345 FKAWRTGTRAG
+345 FKAMRTGTRARDDR
-356 SGGKNGQAARRV
+356 NARRV
-368 AFEVADFKPIANT
+368 TFEVDDFRPVENT
-381 ELKGQWLADWIE
+381 ELKGRPIADWIE
-393 RNREWVKYI
+393 RNREWVKYV

-410 GVVAVTGF
+410 AVVIITGF
-418 VYGPGVLAS
+418 VYGPGVLVS

-454 GGLDLSVPWLITLS
+454 GGLDLSMPWLITLS
-468 GVLLTGLTHGVNEAG
+468 GVLLTGLTHGMNGAAA
-483 LWAVPLVLGAG
+483 WAVPMVLLVG
-494 LLVGLFNGI
+494 LLVGVFNGV
-503 GVVVLGLPPIVVT
+503 GVVMLGLPPIVVT

-529 YCNGSPQGWAP
+529 YCNGSPQGWSP
-540 PAISAFTNDR
+540 SSISEFTNGR
-550 AGPLSLAAWS
+550 VGPLSLAAWS
-560 VPLVLAVALLLLHR
+560 VPVFLVVALLLLHR
-574 TAFGRRVYAVG
+574 TPFGRRVYALG

-590 AKLSGVRVGATL
+590 AKLSGVRVGNTL
-602 IAVYCLSALCSA
+602 IAVYCLSGLCSA
-614 VVGVLLAGF
+614 IVGLLLAGF

-683 RDIINGV
+683 RDIINGL

-695 VITLRDRKG
+695 VITLRDKKG

>member
-1 MSNAIASPDSDIV
+1 MKIAVASPDSEIV
-14 RPGARIGLGA
+14 RPGARLGLGA
-24 RIDHHRGLIIAIG
+24 RIDHHRGLIIAIS
-37 ALAAMLIAWIAL
+37 ALLAMLAGWVAL
-49 SATPVGLYDVGS
+49 SATPVGLYDIGS
-61 VISSGTTLALVAIG
+61 VISSSTTLALAAIG

-86 LSASAILSLA
+86 LSASAVVSLA
-96 NVLAVRFVHGTPV
+96 NVLAVRFVQGSPV
-109 EQWAGAALIIAF
+109 EQWGGAALILAI
-121 GGGVGLLNGAL
+121 GGGIGLVNGAL

-151 QGVTLLIRNKPGGSV
+151 QGLTLLIQNKPGGSV
-166 GEQFAGFITSDL
+166 GDQFGAVLTADL
-178 IPDKLPMSAGVLVV
+178 IPDKMPMSA
-192 ALLLWAFIRRTRFG
+192 ALLILALLIWSFIKRTRFG
-206 VGLYAIGSEP
+206 VGLYALGSDP
-216 DSAYANGAPV
+216 DGAYANGMPV

-233 YVLAGMF
+233 YALAGMF

-295 MVTVNILL
+295 MITVNILL

-330 KQSAAHECARHALQW
+330 KQSAAHECARHAAQW
-345 FKAWRTGTRAG
+345 LKAVRTGTRARDD
-356 SGGKNGQAARRV
+356 KNARRV
-368 AFEVADFKPIANT
+368 AFEVDDFRPVENT
-381 ELKGQWLADWIE
+381 ELKGRPIADWIE
-393 RNREWVKYI
+393 RNREWVKYV
-402 VPAYLLFF
+402 VPAYVLFF
-410 GVVAVTGF
+410 AVVIITGF
-418 VYGPGVLAS
+418 VYGPGVLVS

-454 GGLDLSVPWLITLS
+454 GGLDLSMPWLITLS
-468 GVLLTGLTHGVNEAG
+468 GVLLTGLTHGVNGAAA
-483 LWAVPLVLGAG
+483 WAVPLVLVVG
-494 LLVGLFNGI
+494 LLVGVFNGV
-503 GVVVLGLPPIVVT
+503 GVVMLGLPPIVVT

-529 YCNGSPQGWAP
+529 YCNGSPQGWSPA
-540 PAISAFTNDR
+540 AISEFTNER
-550 AGPLSLAAWS
+550 FGPLSLAAWS
-560 VPLVLAVALLLLHR
+560 VPVFLVIALLLLHR
-574 TAFGRRVYAVG
+574 TPFGRRVYALG

-590 AKLSGVRVGATL
+590 AKLSGVRVGTTL
-602 IAVYCLSALCSA
+602 IAVYCLSGLCSA
-614 VVGVLLAGF
+614 IVGLLLAGF

-683 RDIINGV
+683 RDIINGL

-695 VITLRDRKG
+695 VITLRDKKG

>member
-1 MSNAIASPDSDIV
+1 MKIAVASPESEIV
-14 RPGARIGLGA
+14 RPGARLGWGA
-24 RIDHHRGLIIAIG
+24 RIDHNRGLIIAIS
-37 ALAAMLIAWIAL
+37 ALLAMLAAWVAL
-49 SATPVGLYDVGS
+49 SATPVGLYDIGS
-61 VISSGTTLALVAIG
+61 VISSATTLALAAIG

-86 LSASAILSLA
+86 LSASAVVSLA
-96 NVLAVRFVHGTPV
+96 NVLAVRFVQGSPI
-109 EQWAGAALIIAF
+109 EQWAGAALILAI
-121 GGGVGLLNGAL
+121 GGGIGLVNGAL

-151 QGVTLLIRNKPGGSV
+151 QGLTLLIQNKPGGSV
-166 GEQFAGFITSDL
+166 GDQFGAVLTADL
-178 IPDKLPMSAGVLVV
+178 IADKMPMSA
-192 ALLLWAFIRRTRFG
+192 ALLILALLIWSFIKRTRFG
-206 VGLYAIGSEP
+206 VGLYALGSDP
-216 DSAYANGAPV
+216 DGAYANGMPV
-226 TRYRIAT
+226 TRYRIST
-233 YVLAGMF
+233 YALAGMF

-295 MVTVNILL
+295 MITVNILL

-315 EAVILILAVLGSSIG
+315 EAVILMLAVLGSSIG
-330 KQSAAHECARHALQW
+330 KQSAAHESARHAAQW
-345 FKAWRTGTRAG
+345 FKAMRTGTRARDDR
-356 SGGKNGQAARRV
+356 NARRV
-368 AFEVADFKPIANT
+368 TFEVDDFRPVENT
-381 ELKGQWLADWIE
+381 ELKGRPIADWIE
-393 RNREWVKYI
+393 RNREWVKYV

-410 GVVAVTGF
+410 AVVIITGF
-418 VYGPGVLAS
+418 VYGPGVLVS

-454 GGLDLSVPWLITLS
+454 GGLDLSMPWLITLS
-468 GVLLTGLTHGVNEAG
+468 GVLLTGLTHGMNGAAA
-483 LWAVPLVLGAG
+483 WAVPMVLLVG
-494 LLVGLFNGI
+494 LLVGVFNGV
-503 GVVVLGLPPIVVT
+503 GVVMLGLPPIVVT

-529 YCNGSPQGWAP
+529 YCNGSPQGWSP
-540 PAISAFTNDR
+540 SSISEFTNGR
-550 AGPLSLAAWS
+550 VGPLSLAAWS
-560 VPLVLAVALLLLHR
+560 VPVFLVVALLLLHR
-574 TAFGRRVYAVG
+574 TPFGRRVYALG

-590 AKLSGVRVGATL
+590 AKLSGVRVGNTL
-602 IAVYCLSALCSA
+602 IAVYCLSGLCSA
-614 VVGVLLAGF
+614 IVGLLLAGF

-683 RDIINGV
+683 RDIINGL

-695 VITLRDRKG
+695 VITLRDKKG

>member
-1 MSNAIASPDSDIV
+1 MKIAIASPESEIV
-14 RPGARIGLGA
+14 RPGARVGWGA
-24 RIDHHRGLIIAIG
+24 RIDHHRGLIIAIS
-37 ALAAMLIAWIAL
+37 ALVAMLAAWVSL
-49 SATPVGLYDVGS
+49 SATPVGMYDIGS
-61 VISSGTTLALVAIG
+61 VISSSTTLALAAIG

-86 LSASAILSLA
+86 LSASAVVSLA
-96 NVLAVRFVHGTPV
+96 NVLAVRFVAGTPM
-109 EQWAGAALIIAF
+109 EQWAGAALILAI
-121 GGGVGLLNGAL
+121 GGGIGLVNGAL

-151 QGVTLLIRNKPGGSV
+151 QGLTLLIQNKPGGAV
-166 GEQFAGFITSDL
+166 GEQFGAFITSDV
-178 IPDKLPMSAGVLVV
+178 IPEKLPMSAGVLII
-192 ALLLWAFIRRTRFG
+192 ALLVWAFIRRTRFG
-206 VGLYAIGSEP
+206 VGLYALGSDP
-216 DSAYANGAPV
+216 DGAFANGMPV

-233 YVLAGMF
+233 YALAGVF

-274 GTLLGGGRGGCVGT
+274 GTLLGGGRGGCTGT

-295 MVTVNILL
+295 MFTVNILL

-330 KQSAAHECARHALQW
+330 KQSAAHECARHAAQW
-345 FKAWRTGTRAG
+345 LKAVRTGTRA
-356 SGGKNGQAARRV
+356 KDDPHARRV
-368 AFEVADFKPIANT
+368 SFEVSDYQPMKNT
-381 ELKGQWLADWIE
+381 ELKGRALSDWIE
-393 RNREWVKYI
+393 RNREWVKYV
-402 VPAYLLFF
+402 VPAYLLFIA
-410 GVVAVTGF
+410 VVVVTGF

-427 ANFYSSLLT
+427 AGFYSSLLT

-454 GGLDLSVPWLITLS
+454 GGLDLSMPWLITLS
-468 GVLLTGLTHGVNEAG
+468 GVLLTGLTHGANGAAA
-483 LWAVPLVLGAG
+483 WAVPVVLGVG
-494 LLVGLFNGI
+494 LLVGVFNGV
-503 GVVVLGLPPIVVT
+503 GVVMLGLPPIVVT

-529 YCNGSPQGWAP
+529 YCNGSPQGWSP
-540 PAISAFTNDR
+540 SVISEFTNGR
-550 AGPLSLAAWS
+550 LGPLSLAAWS
-560 VPLVLAVALLLLHR
+560 VPVFLVVALLLLHR
-574 TAFGRRVYAVG
+574 TPFGRRVYAVG
-585 NSPVA
+585 NSQVA
-590 AKLSGVRVGATL
+590 ARLSGVRVGATL
-602 IAVYCLSALCSA
+602 IAVYCLSGLCSA
-614 VVGVLLAGF
+614 IVGLLLAGF

-683 RDIINGV
+683 RDIINGL

-695 VITLRDRKG
+695 VITLRDKRA

>member
-1 MSNAIASPDSDIV
+1 MNHPVVSADSEAGQH
-14 RPGARIGLGA
+14 GAGRALGA
-24 RIDHHRGLIIAIG
+24 RLDRYRGMIIAFV
-37 ALAAMLIAWIAL
+37 ALLAMVAAWVSL
-49 SATPVGLYDVGS
+49 SATPVGLYDIGS
-61 VISSGTTLALVAIG
+61 VISSATTLALAAIG
-75 QTIVVLSGGFD
+75 QTIVVLTGGFD
-86 LSASAILSLA
+86 LSASAVVSLS
-96 NVLAVRFVHGTPV
+96 NVLAVRFVAGSAL
-109 EQWAGAALIIAF
+109 EQWGGVALIVAIGASI
-121 GGGVGLLNGAL
+121 GLINGAL

-151 QGVTLLIRNKPGGSV
+151 QGLTLLIQNKPGGSV
-166 GEQFAGFITSDL
+166 GDVFVNFVTSDL
-178 IPDKLPMSAGVLVV
+178 IPERLPMSAGVLLA
-192 ALLLWAFIRRTRFG
+192 ALIAWWLIRQTRFG
-206 VGLYAIGSEP
+206 GGIYALGSDP
-216 DSAYANGAPV
+216 DSARANGVPV
-226 TRYRIAT
+226 TGYRIAT
-233 YVLAGMF
+233 SALAGAF
-240 YAAAGLYVS
+240 YALAGLYVS

-274 GTLLGGGRGGCVGT
+274 GTWLGGGRGGCVGT

-295 MVTVNILL
+295 MITVNILL

-330 KQSAAHECARHALQW
+330 KQSAAHHCARYAGRWLT
-345 FKAWRTGTRAG
+345 AWRTGTRARNDQG
-356 SGGKNGQAARRV
+356 ARCV
-368 AFEVADFKPIANT
+368 KFEVDNFRPIENT
-381 ELKGQWLADWIE
+381 ELKGRLIGDWIE
-393 RNREWVKYI
+393 RNREWVKYV

-410 GVVAVTGF
+410 AVIAITGV

-427 ANFYSSLLT
+427 ANFYTSLLT

-468 GVLLTGLTHGVNEAG
+468 GVLLTGLTRGVNVDAM
-483 LWAVPLVLGAG
+483 WAIPLVLAVGV
-494 LLVGLFNGI
+494 LIGLFNGL
-503 GVVVLGLPPIVVT
+503 GVVALGLPPIVVT
-516 LAANGLLQGLTLI
+516 LAANGLLQGVTLI

-540 PAISAFTNDR
+540 PVLSAFTNGR
-550 AGPLSLAAWS
+550 LGPLSPAAWC
-560 VPLVLAVALLLLHR
+560 VPLFLAFALLLLHR
-574 TAFGRRVYAVG
+574 TPFGRRVTAVG

-602 IAVYCLSALCSA
+602 IAVYCLSGLCSA
-614 VVGVLLAGF
+614 LVGLLLAGF
-623 SSQAFLGM
+623 SNQAFLGM
-631 GDPYLLPSIAVVV
+631 GDPYLLPSIAIVV

-683 RDIINGV
+683 RDIINGL

-695 VITLRDRKG
+695 VI

>member
-1 MSNAIASPDSDIV
+1 M
-14 RPGARIGLGA
+14 
-24 RIDHHRGLIIAIG
+24 
-37 ALAAMLIAWIAL
+37 
-49 SATPVGLYDVGS
+49 
-61 VISSGTTLALVAIG
+61 
-75 QTIVVLSGGFD
+75 
-86 LSASAILSLA
+86 
-96 NVLAVRFVHGTPV
+96 
-109 EQWAGAALIIAF
+109 
-121 GGGVGLLNGAL
+121 
-132 IAWFRLQS
+132 
-140 IVVTL
+140 
-145 ATMFMV
+145 
-151 QGVTLLIRNKPGGSV
+151 
-166 GEQFAGFITSDL
+166 
-178 IPDKLPMSAGVLVV
+178 PMSAGLLIL
-192 ALLLWAFIRRTRFG
+192 ALLIWSFIKRTRYG
-206 VGLYAIGSEP
+206 VGLYALGS
-216 DSAYANGAPV
+216 DADGAYANGMPV

-233 YVLAGMF
+233 YALAGMF

-295 MVTVNILL
+295 MITVNILL

-330 KQSAAHECARHALQW
+330 KQSAAHECARHAAQW
-345 FKAWRTGTRAG
+345 LKAVRTGTRARDD
-356 SGGKNGQAARRV
+356 KHARRV
-368 AFEVADFKPIANT
+368 AFEVDDYRPVENT
-381 ELKGQWLADWIE
+381 ELKGRPIADWIE
-393 RNREWVKYI
+393 RNREWVKYV

-410 GVVAVTGF
+410 AVVVITGF
-418 VYGPGVLAS
+418 VYGPGVLVS

-454 GGLDLSVPWLITLS
+454 GGLDLSMPWLITLS
-468 GVLLTGLTHGVNEAG
+468 GVLLTGLTHGVNGAAA
-483 LWAVPLVLGAG
+483 WAVPMVLLVG
-494 LLVGLFNGI
+494 LLVGVFNGV
-503 GVVVLGLPPIVVT
+503 GVVMLGLPPIVVT

-529 YCNGSPQGWAP
+529 YCNGSPQGWSP
-540 PAISAFTNDR
+540 STISEFTNGR
-550 AGPLSLAAWS
+550 FGPLSIAAWS
-560 VPLVLAVALLLLHR
+560 VPVFLVIALLLLHR
-574 TAFGRRVYAVG
+574 TPFGRRVYAVG

-590 AKLSGVRVGATL
+590 AKLSGVRVGTTL
-602 IAVYCLSALCSA
+602 IAVYCLSGLCSA
-614 VVGVLLAGF
+614 IVGLLLAGF

-683 RDIINGV
+683 RDIINGL

-695 VITLRDRKG
+695 VITLRDKKG

>member
-14 RPGARIGLGA
+14 RPGARIGFGA

-37 ALAAMLIAWIAL
+37 ALIAMLIAWVTL

-61 VISSGTTLALVAIG
+61 LISSATTLALVAIG

-86 LSASAILSLA
+86 LSASAVLSLA
-96 NVLAVRFVHGTPV
+96 NVLAVRFVHGSPV
-109 EQWAGAALIIAF
+109 EQWAGAALVVAI
-121 GGGVGLLNGAL
+121 GGGVGLINGAL

-151 QGVTLLIRNKPGGSV
+151 QGLTLLIQNKPGGSV
-166 GEQFAGFITSDL
+166 GDQFAGFVTADL
-178 IPDKLPMSAGVLVV
+178 IPDKLPMSAGILIA
-192 ALLLWAFIRRTRFG
+192 ALLVWALIRRTRFG

-216 DSAYANGAPV
+216 DSAYANGTPV
-226 TRYRIAT
+226 TRYRIMT
-233 YVLAGMF
+233 YVLAGIF
-240 YAAAGLYVS
+240 YALAGLYVS

-274 GTLLGGGRGGCVGT
+274 GTWLGGGRGGCVGT

-330 KQSAAHECARHALQW
+330 KQSAAHECARHALHW
-345 FKAWRTGTRAG
+345 FKAWRTGTRAQN
-356 SGGKNGQAARRV
+356 GGGARRV
-368 AFEVADFKPIANT
+368 AFEVADFKPVANT
-381 ELKGQWLADWIE
+381 ELTGRWLTDWIE

-410 GVVAVTGF
+410 GVIAVTGF
-418 VYGPGVLAS
+418 AFGPAVLAS

-468 GVLLTGLTHGVNEAG
+468 GVLLTGLTHGVNDAA
-483 LWAVPLVLGAG
+483 LWAVPLVLAAG

-516 LAANGLLQGLTLI
+516 LAANGLLQGITLI

-540 PAISAFTNDR
+540 PAISRFTNEL

-560 VPLVLAVALLLLHR
+560 VPLVLIVALLLLHR

-602 IAVYCLSALCSA
+602 VAVYCLSALCSA
-614 VVGVLLAGF
+614 IVGLLLAGF

-683 RDIINGV
+683 RDIINGL